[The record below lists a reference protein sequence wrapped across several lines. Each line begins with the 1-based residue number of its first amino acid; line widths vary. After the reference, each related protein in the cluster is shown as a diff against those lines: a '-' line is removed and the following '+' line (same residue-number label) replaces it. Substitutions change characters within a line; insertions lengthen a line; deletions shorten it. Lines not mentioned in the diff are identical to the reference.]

1 MIFYKK
7 KLLLLHA
14 RQTNARRCVITRD
27 GVGTHFAA
35 NE

>member
-7 KLLLLHA
+7 KVAALTRA
-14 RQTNARRCVITRD
+14 TANARRCVITRD